1 MFAAADMVPTMWL
14 PTATT
19 VAMTGL
25 VTIPRRIANYKSSK
39 TTLGIVTNPVIA
51 TVVAVGSYIVGT
63 MSAAANIQ

>member
-25 VTIPRRIANYKSSK
+25 VTIPRRIANYKTSK
-39 TTLGIVTNPVIA
+39 TTLE
-51 TVVAVGSYIVGT
+51 TVKTFDVLLISLYLL
-63 MSAAANIQ
+63 S